1 MLPELFHL
9 ADYGLTLNLMVN
21 LITAGHHV
29 ITQSQQQWLSKTQ
42 NPGKKRQIYVG
53 KHSILE
59 KKRRKAGMKASN
71 TVREKVS

>member
-29 ITQSQQQWLSKTQ
+29 ITQSAAMAKQ
-42 NPGKKRQIYVG
+42 NPESRQKKTNLCR
-53 KHSILE
+53 KTFNSR
-59 KKRRKAGMKASN
+59 KKRRKAGIKASN

>member
-9 ADYGLTLNLMVN
+9 ADYGLTSKLMVN
-21 LITAGHHV
+21 LITASHHV

-42 NPGKKRQIYVG
+42 NPGKKRQIYVE

-59 KKRRKAGMKASN
+59 K
-71 TVREKVS
+71 REERQE